1 MIDFQICLFFQF
13 WLYELYVCCI
23 LFCWVVFDLHWRWL
37 HLFFYMV
44 CFKVR
49 KESCLIVTI
58 TMNSFILFSHVMY
71 CIIMYY
77 KLILDDV
84 VKSFHIY
91 LLALTDAV
99 ISEQRKA
106 LKYIKECSHSRAM
119 RSSKRLI
126 LWVFYMYW
134 CHCDVIYHLI
144 DI

>member
-1 MIDFQICLFFQF
+1 
-13 WLYELYVCCI
+13 
-23 LFCWVVFDLHWRWL
+23 
-37 HLFFYMV
+37 MV
-44 CFKVR
+44 CFKER

-58 TMNSFILFSHVMY
+58 TMNSFILLSHVMY

-77 KLILDDV
+77 KLILDNV

-119 RSSKRLI
+119 RSSKRFI
-126 LWVFYMYW
+126 L
-134 CHCDVIYHLI
+134 
-144 DI
+144 